1 MVDSL
6 SMTGTR
12 NWRAWPLLLPLAALI
27 LLSAISSPSTQ
38 AADPAPV
45 LANQPADT
53 PPPGTG
59 ATVSATTSAT
69 PAASPVVIDEG
80 DDDPDIDKY
89 AFLTIG
95 AAGAAAVI
103 GTIGYL
109 IRRRV
114 GFDPHR
120 PGGGGD
126 SPGDHH

>member
-38 AADPAPV
+38 AAG
-45 LANQPADT
+45 

-59 ATVSATTSAT
+59 ATASPTSSAT

>member
-12 NWRAWPLLLPLAALI
+12 KWRAWTLLLPLAALI

-38 AADPAPV
+38 AEDPVPV
-45 LANQPADT
+45 LVNQPSDT

-59 ATVSATTSAT
+59 ATASAT
-69 PAASPVVIDEG
+69 PAASPVLIDEG
-80 DDDPDIDKY
+80 DDPDIDKY

-109 IRRRV
+109 IRRRI
-114 GFDPHR
+114 GYDPHK
-120 PGGGGD
+120 PGTGGD
-126 SPGDHH
+126 SHGDGH